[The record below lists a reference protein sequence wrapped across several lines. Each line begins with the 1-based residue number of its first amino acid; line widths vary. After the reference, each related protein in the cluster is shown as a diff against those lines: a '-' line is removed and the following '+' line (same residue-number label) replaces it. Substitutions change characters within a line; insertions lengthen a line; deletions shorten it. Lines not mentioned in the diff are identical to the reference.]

1 VNSSFPV
8 GEVVSQVLEK
18 PAPTKKVT
26 FTRPDEAF
34 PWLE

>member
-1 VNSSFPV
+1 
-8 GEVVSQVLEK
+8 VSQVLEK

-26 FTRPDEAF
+26 FTSPDEVL